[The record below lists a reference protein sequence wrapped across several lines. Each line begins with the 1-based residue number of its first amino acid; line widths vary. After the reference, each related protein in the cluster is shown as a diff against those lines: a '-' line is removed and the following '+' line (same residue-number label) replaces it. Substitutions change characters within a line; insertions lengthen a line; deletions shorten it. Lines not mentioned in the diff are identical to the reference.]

1 MRRRCNPRGREAQI
15 RFSRSTSVAQLLQGL
30 QFVVWTSDE
39 TTQIPAARSRCI
51 KAKHNVEKGE
61 ALTIV
66 NVELLF
72 KTYYRH
78 ELCSAFVVRR
88 QQGLFSSLEQGR
100 LEPARATNGLPGLSF
115 FFFLFANTY
124 NSLDIQTDI
133 DRSLLRIFRAPVGY
147 WWGSP
152 LLPSQYSQQYYKK

>member
-115 FFFLFANTY
+115 FFFFVCQH
-124 NSLDIQTDI
+124 IQLPWYSNRHWSVTSPDFSSPG
-133 DRSLLRIFRAPVGY
+133 RLLVRFTVAAQPI
-147 WWGSP
+147 
-152 LLPSQYSQQYYKK
+152 LPTVL